1 MTSGPSELA
10 RQGTGCWIC
19 RRNATFSSAKY
30 GFEFG
35 SAPFDLCVH
44 RSLIDCQSSWRVPQM
59 FEAVFGSRN
68 EPSSLGLTGVAAP
81 LHCTRPT
88 GSPVGLFLALPRAC
102 AGSYGFLRTS
112 PNEATRPDT
121 ATFRS
126 LLAIC
131 LSGPSRRKG
140 PKSAKV
146 VSHTQINQR
155 LTRGRIKRLIFGMGR
170 GRKPGPIQRVLA
182 ERLLP
187 LEAPL

>member
-88 GSPVGLFLALPRAC
+88 GSPVGLFFSAPAC
-102 AGSYGFLRTS
+102 LRRFLRILADFAKRGDQARHRHISLS
-112 PNEATRPDT
+112 PGHLSVRPVPQE
-121 ATFRS
+121 R
-126 LLAIC
+126 
-131 LSGPSRRKG
+131 PEVRKG
-140 PKSAKV
+140 RQPHPNKSTTYARTDQAV
-146 VSHTQINQR
+146 DFWH
-155 LTRGRIKRLIFGMGR
+155 G
-170 GRKPGPIQRVLA
+170 
-182 ERLLP
+182 
-187 LEAPL
+187 